1 MDLAAQLPFL
11 LGLAWLAPLASFVA
25 ILFFGPRM
33 GHHGKNA
40 AWVATAAI
48 VTSFVLSLAAFG
60 AWLGAHPVKAV
71 AHGAHAAEAGHGE
84 AHGGDHGADHSEGH
98 ESDHGHAVHVPQAYS
113 GDWYTLYQGGNLK
126 LSIGWYIDALTVLM
140 FVVVTFI
147 ATCIHIYASG
157 YMHDELHD
165 VTDHEVHLS
174 GGGHLHRPGRFP
186 RFFQALSLFCFS
198 MLGIVIAGN
207 LAMVFIFWEL
217 VGICSW
223 FLIGFYYERKSAS
236 NAANKAFIVNRVGD
250 FGMLIGLMALWGALG
265 TLHFADTPAADGA
278 GVARPGLF
286 SMVRPAAEGHA
297 LRVPD
302 GMVKFAAAGEV
313 ARISTDRGAKP
324 ADAAAEVARK
334 VDDWRSMGL
343 GRWLLFVAGVGIF
356 CGCVGKSAQFPLFVW
371 LPDAMEG
378 PTPVSALVHS
388 ATMVAAGV
396 YLVGRFYP
404 VLTPDVLLVIA
415 YVGAVTLFIAATIAL
430 VANDIKRVLAYSTVS
445 QLGYMMLALGVG
457 GWSAGLF
464 HLVTHAF
471 FKSLLFLCSG
481 SVIHAC
487 HTNDMRKM
495 GGLARVMP
503 WTAGTMLVGCL
514 AIIGAGIPFVIG
526 LSGYYSKD
534 AILAQALSFSRANP
548 SHSILYLAVAGGA
561 FLTAFYMFR
570 LWFMTF
576 AGKPRDHH
584 VSDHAHE
591 SPAVMVAPLVVL
603 SVLAVV
609 AGWTLP
615 GGFGLANLLE
625 QARPAGTEA
634 TATGGFAFGSLTY
647 PAEHES
653 HEGAIHVT
661 ATLTAFT
668 TALSGVALAALMYL
682 WRVVSPDVVAKIF
695 RPAYTFLA
703 NRWYFDELYHAIFVV
718 PVLAIGKLASG
729 TDRGVIDRIIDG
741 LAWGTRQIA
750 GIDAWIDR
758 TLVDGLVN
766 ATANATWNAGLEL
779 KKLQTGHLRQYV
791 MFIVV
796 GTVALFVLAS
806 LLFRTTLAG

>member
-1 MDLAAQLPFL
+1 MDLSTSLPTL
-11 LGLAWLAPLASFVA
+11 LGLAWLAPLASFIA

-33 GHHGKNA
+33 GHHGKHA
-40 AWVATAAI
+40 ASVATAAI
-48 VTSFVLSLAAFG
+48 VTSLALSLVAASQ
-60 AWLGAHPVKAV
+60 WLAAHPVVAV
-71 AHGAHAAEAGHGE
+71 D
-84 AHGGDHGADHSEGH
+84 HGGHDDHGGGGH
-98 ESDHGHAVHVPQAYS
+98 VSDGSHGVDPGHAIHGSVAALT
-113 GDWYTLYQGGNLK
+113 GDWYTLYQGGDLR
-126 LSIGWYIDALTVLM
+126 LTIGWYIDALTILM

-147 ATCIHIYASG
+147 ATCIHFYASG

-174 GGGHLHRPGRFP
+174 AGGHLHRPGRFP

-236 NAANKAFIVNRVGD
+236 TAANKAFIVNRVGD

-265 TLHFADTPAADGA
+265 TLHFGDVSAHGADGRS
-278 GVARPGLF
+278 VDRPGLF
-286 SMVRPAAEGHA
+286 SLVRPAAEGHSQ
-297 LRVPD
+297 RVPD
-302 GMVKFAAAGEV
+302 GMVKFAAADRV
-313 ARISTDRGAKP
+313 AQIAVDHASRP
-324 ADAAAEVARK
+324 ADGASEIASQLA
-334 VDDWRSMGL
+334 DWRTMGL

-356 CGCVGKSAQFPLFVW
+356 CGCVGKSAQVPLFVW

-415 YVGAVTLFIAATIAL
+415 YVGAITLFIAATIAL

-457 GWSAGLF
+457 GWVAGLF

-495 GGLARVMP
+495 GGLAKVMP

-514 AIIGAGIPFVIG
+514 AIIGAGVPFVIG

-534 AILAQALSFSRANP
+534 AILAQALSFARANP
-548 SHSILYLAVAGGA
+548 AHSILFLAVAGGA

-576 AGKPRDHH
+576 AGTPRDHH
-584 VSDHAHE
+584 VAEHAHE
-591 SPAVMVAPLVVL
+591 SPRVMVWPLVAL
-603 SVLAVV
+603 AVLAAV
-609 AGWTLP
+609 AGWTMP

-634 TATGGFAFGSLTY
+634 TLTGGFVFGSLTY

-653 HEGAIHVT
+653 HAPAIHAA
-661 ATLTAFT
+661 ATMTAFC
-668 TALSGVALAALMYL
+668 TALAGVALAAVMYL
-682 WRVVSPDVVAKIF
+682 WRILSPALVAGVFK
-695 RPAYTFLA
+695 PVYSFLT
-703 NRWYFDELYHAIFVV
+703 NRWYVDELYHAVFVL
-718 PVLAIGKLASG
+718 PVLGIAKFAAGF
-729 TDRGVIDRIIDG
+729 DRNVIDRLIDG
-741 LAWGTRQIA
+741 IAWSARQLA

-766 ATANATWNAGLEL
+766 ATASATWTAGMEL
-779 KKLQTGHLRQYV
+779 KRLQTGRLRQYV

-806 LLFRTTLAG
+806 ILFRSSLAG